1 MNGTRAAFAL
11 LVALLSFAASLD
23 AAEDK
28 RRGGS
33 PLYGAI
39 AYHADTRST
48 GWATDKRTSR
58 EARLEALKQC
68 GHEQC
73 VILGTV
79 TRGCLALAHGG
90 RKPSLQKGVTR
101 QEAETKA
108 LSRCGAGCEV
118 AAWTCTR

>member
-1 MNGTRAAFAL
+1 MAARAL
-11 LVALLSFAASLD
+11 LLLFLLASVASF

-48 GWATDKRTSR
+48 GWATDRRTSR

-73 VILGTV
+73 VVLGTV
-79 TRGCLALAHGG
+79 TRGCIALAHGG
-90 RKPSLQKGVTR
+90 KKPSLQKGVTR

-108 LSRCGAGCEV
+108 LSRCGSGCEI